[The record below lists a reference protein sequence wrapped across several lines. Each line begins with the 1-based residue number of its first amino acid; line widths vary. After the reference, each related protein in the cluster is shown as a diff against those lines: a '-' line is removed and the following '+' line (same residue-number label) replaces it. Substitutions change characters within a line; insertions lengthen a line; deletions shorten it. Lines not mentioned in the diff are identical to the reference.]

1 VSDEKS
7 IEDASE
13 KPPPDFAAFLATL
26 NKGRSNR
33 DLSEKLAT
41 LVEAIEETGK
51 QGSLTYT
58 IKIKPQKAG
67 GMVILTDEVRAS
79 VPRGERPE
87 AVAFHRPGLRA
98 APQPRRPT
106 HPLRRG
112 HRRDRQVS
120 DFDPLDATNAI
131 EAVAELAHRAAAA
144 EAPASHTIDQDDS
157 LVVRVVPND
166 QTIRTVDLERYLEQP
181 RRPRGD
187 VTVHDPADFCTYV
200 TRLEGTQTSVW
211 ANEDTG
217 TVTAL
222 FNDHGETGDEDA
234 EGLAGWRDHTATL
247 RLKVDRDWAAWAERD
262 GKLGSQ
268 EWFAE
273 FLEDN
278 ARLIVEPDAATMYEV
293 ARSFQARSSADFS
306 RVVRVDNGDVQM
318 TWNEQTDAKVNSLG
332 KGTFEVPAS
341 FTVRLAPFVGT
352 PMQQLTARLRWRLR
366 EGNLAIGYALLRPD
380 LVAREAF
387 QDVVATVAGAVNSPV
402 LLGVAPKPLNAA
414 Q

>member
-1 VSDEKS
+1 VNDFPKLDGPSAV
-7 IEDASE
+7 DAI
-13 KPPPDFAAFLATL
+13 A
-26 NKGRSNR
+26 
-33 DLSEKLAT
+33 
-41 LVEAIEETGK
+41 
-51 QGSLTYT
+51 Q
-58 IKIKPQKAG
+58 
-67 GMVILTDEVRAS
+67 
-79 VPRGERPE
+79 
-87 AVAFHRPGLRA
+87 
-98 APQPRRPT
+98 
-106 HPLRRG
+106 
-112 HRRDRQVS
+112 
-120 DFDPLDATNAI
+120 
-131 EAVAELAHRAAAA
+131 LAHRAADAESPAA
-144 EAPASHTIDQDDS
+144 HGFDPDDS
-157 LVVRVVPND
+157 LVVRTVPND

-200 TRLEGTQTSVW
+200 TRLEGTQTTVW

-222 FNDHGETGDEDA
+222 FNDHGETYDEDA
-234 EGLAGWRDHTATL
+234 EGHAGWRDHTATL
-247 RLKVDRDWAAWAERD
+247 RLKVDSDWAAWAQHD

-278 ARLIVEPDAATMYEV
+278 ARLIVAPDAATMYEV

-318 TWNEQTDAKVNSLG
+318 TWSEQTDAKVNSAG

-352 PMQQLTARLRWRLR
+352 PMQELTARLRWRLR
-366 EGNLAIGYALLRPD
+366 EGQLGIGYALLRPD
-380 LVAREAF
+380 LVVREAF
-387 QDVVATVAGAVNSPV
+387 QDVVATVQGAVASPV
-402 LLGVAPKPLNAA
+402 LLGVAPKPLTAA